1 MAIELYTQR
10 GALCG
15 AFLAGEFLAGAEG
28 DQVILPASL
37 TLEGDDCDL
46 RVDSDERA
54 LSDGSAAWGGQ
65 VKARRAVVSGLVG
78 DGTSTPE
85 ATRALLRQLRAAA
98 ARQDQYLATDQGAD
112 HFLRL
117 RLLESCDVRW
127 QALWGRSLA
136 QVRLSWL
143 LADPFWYSTAVGQ
156 VHEDL
161 AGAVR
166 VRMGGIHQVARSPV
180 STAMEP
186 APAGVA
192 VPTVTLVNETDGGVG
207 LTYSDPAFADGAT
220 VVIDCERGTV
230 RRDGVDSI
238 RYLGGRPL
246 RLLPGLNT
254 LSYTGAACAVTIQW
268 RERWI

>member
-1 MAIELYTQR
+1 MAIELYTLR

-15 AFLAGEFLAGAEG
+15 AFVSGEMLAGAEG
-28 DQVILPASL
+28 DQFILPASL
-37 TLEGDDCDL
+37 TLEGDDFDL

-78 DGTSTPE
+78 DGTSDPE
-85 ATRALLRQLRAAA
+85 PTRALLRRLRAAA
-98 ARQDQYLATDQGAD
+98 ARQDQHLATDQGTD
-112 HFLRL
+112 HYLRL

-127 QALWGRSLA
+127 QDLWGRSLA

-143 LADPFWYSTAVGQ
+143 LADPFWYADAVGQ
-156 VHEDL
+156 VHADL
-161 AGAVR
+161 AGAGSIAVDTGDLATWW
-166 VRMGGIHQVARSPV
+166 MPPII
-180 STAMEP
+180 TLT
-186 APAGVA
+186 APAGES
-192 VPTVTLVNETDGGVG
+192 VPSLTLVNETDGGVG
-207 LTYSDPAFADGAT
+207 LTYSDPAFADGAV

-246 RLLPGLNT
+246 RLLPGENT
-254 LSYTGAACAVTIQW
+254 LSCTGACAVSIQW

>member
-15 AFLAGEFLAGAEG
+15 AFLSGEMLAGAQG
-28 DQVILPASL
+28 NQVILPASL

-65 VKARRAVVSGLVG
+65 VKARKAVVSGLVG

-85 ATRALLRQLRAAA
+85 VTRALLRRLRAAA
-98 ARQDQYLATDQGAD
+98 ARQDQYLATEQGAD

-127 QALWGRSLA
+127 QELWGRSLA

-143 LADPFWYSTAVGQ
+143 LADPFWYADSVGQ

-161 AGAVR
+161 AGSGSISVDTGDLATWW
-166 VRMGGIHQVARSPV
+166 MPPII
-180 STAMEP
+180 TLT
-186 APAGVA
+186 APAGES
-192 VPTVTLVNETDGGVG
+192 VPSVTLVNQTDGGVG
-207 LTYSDPAFADGAT
+207 LTYSDPALSDGAT

-230 RRDGVDSI
+230 TRDGVDSI

-254 LSYTGAACAVTIQW
+254 LSYTGAACGVTINW
-268 RERWI
+268 RARWI

>member
-15 AFLAGEFLAGAEG
+15 TFLAGEFVAGAEG
-28 DQVILPASL
+28 DQFILPASL
-37 TLEGDDCDL
+37 TLEGDDFDL

-54 LSDGSAAWGGQ
+54 LADGSAAWGGQ
-65 VKARRAVVSGLVG
+65 VRARKAVVSGLVG

-143 LADPFWYSTAVGQ
+143 LADPFWYSDAVGQ

-161 AGAVR
+161 AGSGSISVDTGDLATWW
-166 VRMGGIHQVARSPV
+166 MPPII
-180 STAMEP
+180 TLT
-186 APAGVA
+186 APAGES
-192 VPTVTLVNETDGGVG
+192 VPSVTLVNQTDGGVG

-254 LSYTGAACAVTIQW
+254 LSYTGAACAVSIQW

>member
-15 AFLAGEFLAGAEG
+15 TFLAGEFLAGAEG

-161 AGAVR
+161 AGAGSIAVDTGDLATWW
-166 VRMGGIHQVARSPV
+166 MPPIL
-180 STAMEP
+180 TLT